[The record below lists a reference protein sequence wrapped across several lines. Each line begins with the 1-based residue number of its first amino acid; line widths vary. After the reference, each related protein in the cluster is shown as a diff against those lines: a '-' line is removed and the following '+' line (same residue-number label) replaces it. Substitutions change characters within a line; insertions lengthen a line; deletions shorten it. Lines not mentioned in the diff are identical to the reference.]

1 MKFKCDRSSLLRV
14 VSAAG
19 RAVSTRTT
27 MGPAL
32 TGLRFVLDKD
42 ELTVTGSD
50 LDMTITMRTEVAG
63 GESGQALIPAK
74 LLGDVVR
81 VFPEGALEIEVSD
94 KDAVVKSG
102 KANFKIRVLSVDDWP
117 TIPTLGDGGDV
128 TTSQIDAEELQGA
141 LEQVVDTAED
151 MPPAD
156 DESDKA
162 KVTTSVQADAA
173 LLGDALDQATRAAS
187 TDETRPLLTG
197 VLMAAQDDGLRMVA
211 TDSYRLAMRDLGGSS
226 LLADDKSVLIPSR
239 ALKELRREIGDSK
252 EVTLRLSERTA
263 EFSVESMTLSVR
275 LIEGTYPNYERL
287 IPESYNNVL
296 EIDRE
301 EFLEA
306 ARRMRLLT
314 ATTNNTPIELVMSE
328 GSVELKVEAKDVGSA
343 SESIAADY
351 KGEEMS
357 IAFNAAY
364 LTDGLEITSAEKIRL
379 ESTDPLKPAVMRP
392 VDDKSFLYLLMPVR
406 VT

>member
-197 VLMAAQDDGLRMVA
+197 VLMAAQDL
-211 TDSYRLAMRDLGGSS
+211 S
-226 LLADDKSVLIPSR
+226 LIH
-239 ALKELRREIGDSK
+239 I
-252 EVTLRLSERTA
+252 
-263 EFSVESMTLSVR
+263 
-275 LIEGTYPNYERL
+275 
-287 IPESYNNVL
+287 
-296 EIDRE
+296 
-301 EFLEA
+301 
-306 ARRMRLLT
+306 
-314 ATTNNTPIELVMSE
+314 
-328 GSVELKVEAKDVGSA
+328 
-343 SESIAADY
+343 
-351 KGEEMS
+351 
-357 IAFNAAY
+357 
-364 LTDGLEITSAEKIRL
+364 
-379 ESTDPLKPAVMRP
+379 
-392 VDDKSFLYLLMPVR
+392 
-406 VT
+406 